1 MDNASEA
8 SNYSSPENSPTPAV
22 KKPPRADRPCDTCRK
37 RKSRCV
43 KEPDQDKCVLCVFHR
58 RDCTY
63 LDEPQRRKK
72 RKAEPPANPPGPSEQ
87 PAVSGP
93 YVKCLSNVIALDQV
107 ANQQTQCRNP
117 KKARGREATKPTSNG
132 RVKSLLDR
140 TLGLH
145 RTTHFKYIGPSS
157 VHEEHLLDMPQ
168 GSPGRDNDDMS
179 RFRRVD
185 ETTTFLSRP
194 DTKTI
199 FSHED
204 GEDLEAIEAIVHPYG
219 PALVDL
225 YFRTVH
231 PSYPVLHKGVW
242 LEKYARSFK
251 EFSPPQ
257 LAAFYLLA
265 MDWWE
270 YDHNLSSK
278 DKPDAGALLKAAMKS
293 MTAVLHRPKLSTV
306 QAGLIFLQRSGG
318 DCWVLTSQVVA
329 EAEELGL
336 HIDCTNWNIPNWEKG
351 LRRRLAWAVYLQDKW
366 GAFIHG
372 RPSHINGSTW
382 RIPQLTLDDFPE
394 SAADEDDK
402 EGSTEVETGRL
413 LFIHL
418 TRLTQIMA
426 NALEIL
432 YGPDQTQNDRI
443 FAEHG
448 IQGLL
453 ELVKPLVIRL
463 KQWAEDMRPGMR
475 MDDVKPRKLC
485 SNGNLHLSYFVTE
498 IMIYRFII
506 RRLTPDTPPSLREI
520 CREAGKVRL
529 DRAVRFVE
537 TLRPEHLQAFWW
549 FAAPKSLVL
558 IRSYAGLL
566 WATSSD
572 DTEADYYRQKV
583 VDFQWSLKVRSKG
596 VGFVTAA
603 IREMDEVPINLDMA
617 RPSGAPSIKRQFDDT
632 IIAASTHSIEGSM
645 AQGLP
650 PVPMSMDQST
660 PHTFDAVYQE
670 QDLVPPQ
677 LDPQLSFGMLDTVS
691 ARQMFMQDVDH
702 GMFYSDLPP

>member
-1 MDNASEA
+1 MHNR
-8 SNYSSPENSPTPAV
+8 SPRKTKAV
-22 KKPPRADRPCDTCRK
+22 AT
-37 RKSRCV
+37 
-43 KEPDQDKCVLCVFHR
+43 
-58 RDCTY
+58 
-63 LDEPQRRKK
+63 
-72 RKAEPPANPPGPSEQ
+72 
-87 PAVSGP
+87 
-93 YVKCLSNVIALDQV
+93 
-107 ANQQTQCRNP
+107 
-117 KKARGREATKPTSNG
+117 REATKSINHA
-132 RVKSLLDR
+132 RARSLLDQ

-157 VHEEHLLDMPQ
+157 VQEERLLETSQ
-168 GSPGRDNDDMS
+168 GTQARDNEDVS

-185 ETTTFLSRP
+185 NITAFLSRP
-194 DTKTI
+194 DTRTI
-199 FSHED
+199 FSSED
-204 GEDLEAIEAIVHPYG
+204 EEDLEAIEAIVQPYG

-270 YDHNLSSK
+270 YDHDLSSR
-278 DKPDAGALLKAAMKS
+278 DKPDASALLKAAMKS
-293 MTAVLHRPKLSTV
+293 MTAVLHRPKLATV
-306 QAGLIFLQRSGG
+306 QAGLLFLQRSGG

-329 EAEELGL
+329 VAEELGL
-336 HIDCTNWNIPNWEKG
+336 HIDCTSWNIPTWERG

-372 RPSHINGSTW
+372 RPSHINNSTW
-382 RIPQLTLDDFPE
+382 RIPELTLDDFPE

-418 TRLTQIMA
+418 VRLTRIMA
-426 NALEIL
+426 DALDIL
-432 YGPDQTQNDRI
+432 YGPDQTSNDRI
-443 FAEHG
+443 LAEHG

-463 KQWAEDMRPGMR
+463 KQWVEDMQPGMR

-498 IMIYRFII
+498 IMIYRFIM
-506 RRLTPDTPPSLREI
+506 RRLTPDTPPSLRDI
-520 CREAGKVRL
+520 CRKAGKVRL

-549 FAAPKSLVL
+549 FAATKSLVL

-572 DTEADYYRQKV
+572 ETEADYYRQKL

-603 IREMDEVPINLDMA
+603 IREMDESPMDLDMI
-617 RPSGAPSIKRQFDDT
+617 RSSGAADKRQHDDT
-632 IIAASTHSIEGSM
+632 IVAASIHSTEGSH
-645 AQGLP
+645 AHGLSS
-650 PVPMSMDQST
+650 VPLSVDQSV
-660 PHTFDAVYQE
+660 PPTFEAVYQE
-670 QDLVPPQ
+670 QDFVPHQ
-677 LDPQLSFGMLDTVS
+677 LDPQLGFGMLDPDP
-691 ARQMFMQDVDH
+691 ARQLFMQDVNH
-702 GMFYSDLPP
+702 GIFYTDLPP

>member
-1 MDNASEA
+1 MAVHR
-8 SNYSSPENSPTPAV
+8 SP
-22 KKPPRADRPCDTCRK
+22 KKP
-37 RKSRCV
+37 
-43 KEPDQDKCVLCVFHR
+43 
-58 RDCTY
+58 
-63 LDEPQRRKK
+63 
-72 RKAEPPANPPGPSEQ
+72 KAA
-87 PAVSGP
+87 A
-93 YVKCLSNVIALDQV
+93 A
-107 ANQQTQCRNP
+107 
-117 KKARGREATKPTSNG
+117 REAAKSNNSG
-132 RVKSLLDR
+132 RAKSLLDR

-157 VHEEHLLDMPQ
+157 VHEEHLLETPQ
-168 GSPGRDNDDMS
+168 GTPGRENDDVS

-185 ETTTFLSRP
+185 NFTTFLSRP
-194 DTKTI
+194 DTKTL
-199 FSHED
+199 FSQED
-204 GEDLEAIEAIVHPYG
+204 EEDLEAIEAIVHPYG

-231 PSYPVLHKGVW
+231 PSYPVLHKAVW

-270 YDHNLSSK
+270 YDQELSSR
-278 DKPDAGALLKAAMKS
+278 DKPDASALLKAAMKS

-329 EAEELGL
+329 VAEELGL
-336 HIDCTNWNIPNWEKG
+336 HIDCTNWNIPTWEKG

-366 GAFIHG
+366 GAFVHG
-372 RPSHINGSTW
+372 RPSHINASTW
-382 RIPQLTLDDFPE
+382 RTPQLTLDDFPE
-394 SAADEDDK
+394 TAADEDDK

-418 TRLTQIMA
+418 TKLTQIMA
-426 NALEIL
+426 DALDIL

-485 SNGNLHLSYFVTE
+485 SNGNLHLAYFVTE
-498 IMIYRFII
+498 IMIYRFIM
-506 RRLTPDTPPSLREI
+506 RRLTPDTPASLRAI

-558 IRSYAGLL
+558 IRTYAGLL

-572 DTEADYYRQKV
+572 ETEAEYYRQKV

-603 IREMDEVPINLDMA
+603 IREMDESPMDLDMTKHF
-617 RPSGAPSIKRQFDDT
+617 GAPNTKRQLSDT
-632 IIAASTHSIEGSM
+632 IVAAPTQPIEGSVGH
-645 AQGLP
+645 GLP
-650 PVPMSMDQST
+650 SVPLSMDQST
-660 PHTFDAVYQE
+660 SQAFEAVYQD
-670 QDLVPPQ
+670 QDFVPHQ
-677 LDPQLSFGMLDTVS
+677 LDPQLSFGLLDSDS
-691 ARQMFMQDVDH
+691 ARQMFLQDVNN
-702 GMFYSDLPP
+702 GMFYTDLPP